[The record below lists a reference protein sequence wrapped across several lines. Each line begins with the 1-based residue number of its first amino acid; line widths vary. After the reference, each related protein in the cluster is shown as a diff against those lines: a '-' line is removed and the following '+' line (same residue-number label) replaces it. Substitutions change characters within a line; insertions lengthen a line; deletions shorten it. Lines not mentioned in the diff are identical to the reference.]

1 MTNTKSSMNENN
13 PDTDPYAYMAE
24 LQDGLTEAEK
34 AEFEQQLREKKFQLE
49 LCSGAD
55 TLKRARLQ
63 LDIAELLVLLERK
76 AEAWNLAR
84 EAFDTALKNE
94 SWQDAVEACN
104 VLYQTEQAA
113 SIPALGM
120 GVWLAV
126 TFPVAP
132 ELTYAMLDHVV
143 TETPSHSDGA
153 ALAAVTI
160 RYVIDLRA
168 DDAKH
173 GDWSVLANNLIAR
186 VAERHSNV
194 QDQQTLDAWM
204 DKLGL
209 RDPQVFLPRL
219 SQVVNAIVGDAWWF
233 DRNELR
239 DKSPD

>member
-1 MTNTKSSMNENN
+1 MSENT
-13 PDTDPYAYMAE
+13 PDPYAYMAG
-24 LQDGLTEAEK
+24 LQDGLSETEK
-34 AEFEQQLREKKFQLE
+34 AEFEQQLSEKQLQLE
-49 LCSGAD
+49 RSSGAD
-55 TLKRARLQ
+55 ALERARLQ

-76 AEAWNLAR
+76 EEAWNLAR

-126 TFPVAP
+126 TFPVTP

-143 TETPSHSDGA
+143 TETPNDSDGA
-153 ALAAVTI
+153 ALAAVTT

-168 DDAKH
+168 DDEKH
-173 GDWSVLANNLIAR
+173 GDWSLLANNLIAR
-186 VAERHSNV
+186 VAERHSKVKN
-194 QDQQTLDAWM
+194 QKALDAWM

-239 DKSPD
+239 DKLPD